1 MNPDLVRLAHT
12 GTNPAMIR
20 RLVAESGW
28 AGAVRRL
35 RASSKT
41 TATVKW
47 ALDEPIE
54 IRLEHLDA
62 LGVELLADDD
72 ARYPSSLVE
81 LPDHPLWLF
90 CRGSV
95 GAAPGVAVVGSRRAT
110 RYGLEIARTI
120 GARVAQA
127 GWTVVSGLAAGVDTA
142 AHTGAVDVAGTTTAV
157 LGSGIDVW
165 YPRRNRALGEQII
178 ANGGAVVSEFPPGT
192 APEPW
197 RFPARNRII
206 SGLAEVVIVVEAAV
220 RSGALITARLALE
233 HGRTVMAVPGDLSRE
248 TSAGTNLLIRD
259 GAHPL
264 TELDAL
270 VEELELAMGPAPAAP
285 EPTRDPAE
293 GLLAHLGP
301 TSVSIDDLADVA
313 GVEIGQLL
321 VQLTHLELSGQVV
334 VERGSV
340 RATHPIRP
348 TIIGP
353 ATEVS

>member
-12 GTNPAMIR
+12 GANPDMIR
-20 RLVAESGW
+20 RLVTESGW

-35 RASSKT
+35 GASSKT
-41 TATVKW
+41 TPAVKR
-47 ALDEPIE
+47 ALDEPVDV
-54 IRLEHLDA
+54 RLERLGG
-62 LGVELLADDD
+62 LGVDLVAEDD
-72 ARYPSSLVE
+72 ARYPSVLVE

-90 CRGSV
+90 CRGAV
-95 GAAPGVAVVGSRRAT
+95 GASPGVAVVGSRRAT

-165 YPRRNRALGEQII
+165 YPRRNRALGEQIV
-178 ANGGAVVSEFPPGT
+178 AHGGAVVSEFPPGT

-270 VEELELAMGPAPAAP
+270 VEELELVMGPAPAAP
-285 EPTRDPAE
+285 APIGEPTD
-293 GLLAHLGP
+293 GLLAHIGP
-301 TSVSIDDLADVA
+301 TSVPIDDLVDVV
-313 GVEIGQLL
+313 GTEIGRLL
-321 VQLTHLELSGQVV
+321 VQLTHLELSGEVV
-334 VERGSV
+334 VEGGSV
-340 RATHPIRP
+340 RRTQPNRP

>member
-12 GTNPAMIR
+12 GANPDMIR
-20 RLVAESGW
+20 RLVAEAGW

-35 RASSKT
+35 RSSPKSSSD
-41 TATVKW
+41 VKA
-47 ALDEPIE
+47 ALDVPVETRFE
-54 IRLEHLDA
+54 RLSSI
-62 LGVELLADDD
+62 GVELVTEIDD
-72 ARYPSSLVE
+72 RYPESLGE
-81 LPDHPLWLF
+81 LPDRPLWLF
-90 CRGSV
+90 CK
-95 GAAPGVAVVGSRRAT
+95 GAVDPGPGVAVVGSRRAT
-110 RYGLEIARTI
+110 RYGLDVARTI
-120 GARVAQA
+120 GGRVAQA

-142 AHTGAVDVAGTTTAV
+142 AHNGAVDVAGTTTAV

-178 ANGGAVVSEFPPGT
+178 ADGGAVVSEFPPGI

-206 SGLAEVVIVVEAAV
+206 SGLSDVVIVVEAAA

-264 TELDAL
+264 TELGAL
-270 VEELELAMGPAPAAP
+270 VEELELMMGPAPAAP
-285 EPTRDPAE
+285 APARDQAD

-301 TSVSIDDLADVA
+301 MSVPIDDLATSA
-313 GVEIGQLL
+313 GMRVEQVL
-321 VQLTHLELSGQVV
+321 VQLTHLELTGKVV
-334 VERGSV
+334 VEGGSV
-340 RATHPIRP
+340 RAT
-348 TIIGP
+348 
-353 ATEVS
+353 